1 MSSLAADSALL
12 PGIPST
18 AAEPLSIAGAT
29 LDRTALRRVLGPHA
43 SELLLDSY
51 SATSGHRSHWA
62 INAYLRAQLVR
73 APHDW
78 DFLPRRGWRP
88 FGESGIEG
96 AASSAAAAGSATATA
111 ATDTGVVGSV
121 PPAGCTPPPPG
132 ILGPGAAQVP
142 DEITTSL
149 VLTFLD
155 VPSLVAFGCT
165 GDAQHE
171 SAFRS
176 AAADRIWTQL
186 SSRFDL
192 FIHPPRSGD
201 TAPEVPNQG
210 AEKNEEGALQRFL
223 KDPALPAAALAQGA
237 NKDEAAVTKD
247 EAVRVAVECAKNN
260 GGSVIAK
267 GGEGGGGRG
276 GGGGGGGGAA
286 GSDTG
291 MPVDCAAAAGGGAEK
306 RGGVEHRHAY
316 VCASLA
322 ALRTALE
329 HEARRHCLC
338 CDPGKRVQG
347 AVRPICYGFP
357 SDVLIRGI
365 RAGTFSMGGDYLF
378 PSAPNWEC
386 RECGRSFQ
394 AYPWGREFNDM
405 DVLNAGQGVRG

>member
-1 MSSLAADSALL
+1 MSSLAA
-12 PGIPST
+12 
-18 AAEPLSIAGAT
+18 AAEHLSIAGAT

-88 FGESGIEG
+88 FGESGIAG
-96 AASSAAAAGSATATA
+96 AGAAVAAASSAAGSATATA
-111 ATDTGVVGSV
+111 KRIATTAATDAGAVGGV

-132 ILGPGAAQVP
+132 ILGPGAAQIP

-176 AAADRIWTQL
+176 AAADRIWAQL

-192 FIHPPRSGD
+192 CIHPPRSGD
-201 TAPEVPNQG
+201 TAPEAPNQG
-210 AEKNEEGALQRFL
+210 AEKDATDEEREGALQRFL
-223 KDPALPAAALAQGA
+223 KDPALSAAARAQGG
-237 NKDEAAVTKD
+237 NTDEAAVTKD
-247 EAVRVAVECAKNN
+247 EAVECAKNN
-260 GGSVIAK
+260 GGSAIAGGG
-267 GGEGGGGRG
+267 GGEGGRGRAG
-276 GGGGGGGGAA
+276 AAA
-286 GSDTG
+286 GSDAG
-291 MPVDCAAAAGGGAEK
+291 MPMGCTAAAAGGGAEK

-338 CDPGKRVQG
+338 CDPGKRVEG
-347 AVRPICYGFP
+347 AVRPICYGVP

-394 AYPWGREFNDM
+394 WYPWGREFTLINE
-405 DVLNAGQGVRG
+405 QGVRG